1 MQIVSVEID
10 HNGAKLIKEMSP
22 ETYAELRER
31 MVGILELPEASESLY
46 DWSTY
51 KFVGIMEDVEY
62 LAGLGVKCQISRV
75 RGTFV
80 EKLPKLGVPEPIGQQ
95 VVNITIPNVGL
106 LAIKKLLVL
115 PDECTDAVQRYLD
128 EGWRIV
134 AVCPPNDTRRPT
146 YILGHQE
153 EMR

>member
-1 MQIVSVEID
+1 MQIVSVEIRYEE
-10 HNGAKLIKEMSP
+10 IKKIKALSP
-22 ETYAELRER
+22 EPYAALRER
-31 MVGILELPEASESLY
+31 FDEILELPEDSKTIS
-46 DWSTY
+46 DWSSP

-80 EKLPKLGVPEPIGQQ
+80 EKLPKLGVPEPVGQQ
-95 VVNITIPNVGL
+95 IVNIMIPNAGL
-106 LAIKKLLVL
+106 FSVKRLKLLS
-115 PDECTDAVQRYLD
+115 DECTDVVQGFLD
-128 EGWRIV
+128 EGSRIV